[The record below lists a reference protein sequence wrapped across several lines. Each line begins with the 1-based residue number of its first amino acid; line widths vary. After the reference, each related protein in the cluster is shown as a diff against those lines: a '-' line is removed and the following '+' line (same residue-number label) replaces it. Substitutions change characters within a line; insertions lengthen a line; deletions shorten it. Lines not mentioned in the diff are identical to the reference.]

1 MLTALEEIGRQ
12 YPEGPIA
19 RMFKDQR
26 WQMEYGDGRRTL
38 AKEETRYDI
47 IEADAILP
55 EGSHSGLLYSAEFID
70 QARRRLAPGGLYI
83 QWAPT
88 QRAVETFAAVFPHA
102 LLLMPAGVMIGSND
116 PIPFD
121 PSRLT
126 AEFAKP
132 AHVAH
137 LHSGNTQFGDWASM
151 FAGSPLRW
159 LPGQQ
164 RQEPPLTDVFP
175 RDEFYLNNPGAGT
188 DHYVRSRNSTGQ
200 RRAGLE

>member
-1 MLTALEEIGRQ
+1 
-12 YPEGPIA
+12 
-19 RMFKDQR
+19 QR

-55 EGSHSGLLYSAEFID
+55 QGSHSGLLYSAEFID

-88 QRAVETFAAVFPHA
+88 QRAVETFASVFPHA
-102 LLLMPAGVMIGSND
+102 LLLMPAGVMIGSNE
-116 PIPFD
+116 PIPYD
-121 PSRLT
+121 PARLA
-126 AEFAKP
+126 AEFTKP
-132 AHVAH
+132 AHLAH
-137 LHSGNTQFGDWASM
+137 LRAGNTQFSDWVGL
-151 FAGSPLRW
+151 FADAPLRW